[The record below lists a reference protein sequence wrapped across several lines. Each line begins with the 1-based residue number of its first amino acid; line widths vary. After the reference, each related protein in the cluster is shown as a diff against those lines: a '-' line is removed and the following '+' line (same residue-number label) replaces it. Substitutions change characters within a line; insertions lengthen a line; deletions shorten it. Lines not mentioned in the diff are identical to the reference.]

1 MPVALTRCHLRL
13 AALVVLLV
21 AGTAVAHE
29 KATGVVAAR
38 MKAMEDTAAQA
49 KALDRALKAATLNW
63 SDIGTRTE
71 RIHAHA
77 HNLLDLFPPR
87 SDQGHTYAR
96 PDVWTKRGDFE
107 RLARTYDAETEK
119 LVAVAA
125 ARTAP
130 SLRQQF
136 DVVRHECLACHEKF
150 RIPGAE
156 RQH

>member
-1 MPVALTRCHLRL
+1 MTARFPRFRLKL
-13 AALVVLLV
+13 AALALLA
-21 AGTAVAHE
+21 AGTAVAHD
-29 KATGVVAAR
+29 KATGIVAAR

-49 KALDRALKAATLNW
+49 KALDRALKTASPDWTAV
-63 SDIGTRTE
+63 RTQAE

-77 HNLLDLFPPR
+77 YSLLAMFPLG
-87 SDQGHTYAR
+87 SNQGHTYAG
-96 PDVWTKRGDFE
+96 PEIWTQWGELE

-119 LVAVAA
+119 LVTIAA

-136 DVVRHECLACHEKF
+136 DVVRRECLGCHEKF

>member
-1 MPVALTRCHLRL
+1 MAVTPTRFRLRL
-13 AALVVLLV
+13 VAFALFA

-29 KATGVVAAR
+29 KATGIVAER
-38 MKAMEDTAAQA
+38 MKAMKDTAAQA
-49 KALDRALKAATLNW
+49 KALDRALKAASLNW

-77 HNLLDLFPPR
+77 HNLLGLFPPGG
-87 SDQGHTYAR
+87 DQGHTYAG
-96 PDVWTKRGDFE
+96 PDVWAKRGDFE

-125 ARTAP
+125 ARAAP

-136 DVVRHECLACHEKF
+136 DLVRRECLDCHEKF
-150 RIPGAE
+150 RVPGAE
-156 RQH
+156 REH